1 MIVHICETLAW
12 DEAKR
17 AGEYRPPSVDAE
29 GFIHASLPEQVLG
42 VANRFYAGQNDLLLL
57 WIDPQRLR
65 ASIHY
70 EPADGELFP
79 HIYGPLNLDAVQ
91 IVLAFP
97 ADADGV
103 FRRLPPAG
111 PQLAKQN
118 SLS

>member
-1 MIVHICETLAW
+1 MIVHICDTLAW

-17 AGEYRPPSVDAE
+17 AGEYRPPSLDAE
-29 GFIHASLPEQVLG
+29 GFIHSSLPEQVLG
-42 VANRFYAGQNDLLLL
+42 VANRFYAGQKDLLLL

-91 IVLAFP
+91 ILKGDRFFFHVISLVTNIPMINA
-97 ADADGV
+97 
-103 FRRLPPAG
+103 LS
-111 PQLAKQN
+111 N
-118 SLS
+118 SSI